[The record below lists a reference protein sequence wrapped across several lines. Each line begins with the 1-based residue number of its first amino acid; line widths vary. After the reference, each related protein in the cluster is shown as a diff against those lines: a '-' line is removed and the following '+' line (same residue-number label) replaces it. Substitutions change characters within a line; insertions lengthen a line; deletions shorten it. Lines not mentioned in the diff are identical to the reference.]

1 MTQNLSWNR
10 FCPALNMFLFTLRK
24 NLGFTAVATVLALI
38 LSPFYIMSLVENQLE
53 YFVTEKLNFHEIFYP
68 TSIILAVGATL
79 FLVILLYINF
89 SFLYSK
95 SASDSF
101 HSMPISRTKML
112 LSRFFASYISS
123 LVPVIAA
130 YIGFV
135 AVGFNPDVE
144 ANISVIVTT
153 GLFTVFMMLFCGAF
167 TLLFIITAGTVFD
180 SVVAF
185 GALNIGLPVIA
196 ALICSMCEDN
206 LYGVASIDYVHA
218 WQYTSPFMFS
228 LIKLIGFL
236 EEPLMINPFAWG
248 ITVPVI
254 LLTAVFIAVSI
265 ILYRRR
271 KSETAGSAYC
281 YKFVP
286 IIIGTV
292 VSVICYFILGAIFA
306 NDRLE
311 ISFWIP
317 GIIGAIIGAVIYNIV
332 INRGFKN
339 IKRAVAPVC
348 IALVFIFAVTAGIAF
363 DVLGFEDYVPENSEI
378 ANVNVTYRGMSM
390 DFENT
395 ELATDLHKLIVRD
408 KPEIY
413 DGKTYTETEYI
424 YYIYNLKNGDTVE
437 RRYYVPFTFATAEKA
452 EIIKTE
458 LTRELEKQFNECD
471 APELNLEGQFG
482 EKDYFNVILNRDEGE
497 NLVKAYIDDLKVADA
512 RQLFREEYNSI
523 DTIHIYGSWAS
534 AAMDNSDYKGSVIYS
549 SFSFS
554 FRNDFE
560 YINFQKAL
568 SEIDIEA
575 RNRAEGK

>member
-1 MTQNLSWNR
+1 MTQKISLNR
-10 FCPALNMFLFTLRK
+10 FCPAFNIFLFTLRK

-38 LSPFYIMSLVENQLE
+38 LSPFYMMSLVDNQLE
-53 YFVTEKLNFHEIFYP
+53 YFVTERLNFQEIFFP
-68 TSIILAVGATL
+68 AAIVLAVGATL

-89 SFLYSK
+89 SFLFSK

-112 LSRFFASYISS
+112 ISRFFASYISS
-123 LVPVIAA
+123 LIPVIAA

-135 AVGFNPDVE
+135 AVAVSPTVE
-144 ANISVIVTT
+144 SNISAIITA

-185 GALNIGLPVIA
+185 AALNVGLPVIV

-206 LYGVASIDYVHA
+206 LYGVASIDYVYA
-218 WQYTSPFMFS
+218 WQYTSPFTFS
-228 LIKLIGFL
+228 LIKLIAFL
-236 EEPLMINPFAWG
+236 EEPLMINPFAWS

-254 LLTAVFIAVSI
+254 LLTAVIMVASI
-265 ILYRRR
+265 LLYRRR
-271 KSETAGSAYC
+271 KSETAGTAYA

-286 IIIGTV
+286 VIIGTV

-317 GIIGAIIGAVIYNIV
+317 GIIGAILGAVIYNIV

-339 IKRAVAPVC
+339 IKKAVVPVSVALVC
-348 IALVFIFAVTAGIAF
+348 IFTVTAGIAF
-363 DVLGFEDYVPENSEI
+363 DVFGFEDYVPENSEI
-378 ANVNVTYRGMSM
+378 ACVNVNYRGMSM
-390 DFENT
+390 NFENI
-395 ELATDLHKLIVRD
+395 ELATDLHKMIVRD
-408 KPEIY
+408 KPETNEPEEYIEREY
-413 DGKTYTETEYI
+413 IHLTYT
-424 YYIYNLKNGDTVE
+424 LKNGKTVE
-437 RRYYVPFTFATAEKA
+437 RRYFVPFTFATAEKA

-458 LTRELEKQFNECD
+458 LTNELEKQFGECD
-471 APELNLEGQFG
+471 APEFSLEGQFG
-482 EKDYFNVILNRDEGE
+482 DKDYFNVTLNRAEGE
-497 NLVKAYIDDLKVADA
+497 NLVKAYVADLKAA
-512 RQLFREEYNSI
+512 NTERLFSEKYNSF

-534 AAMDNSDYKGSVIYS
+534 AALENIDYKGSVIYS

-554 FRNDFE
+554 FRNDSE
-560 YINFQKAL
+560 YVNFQRAL

-575 RNRAEGK
+575 RNKAEGK